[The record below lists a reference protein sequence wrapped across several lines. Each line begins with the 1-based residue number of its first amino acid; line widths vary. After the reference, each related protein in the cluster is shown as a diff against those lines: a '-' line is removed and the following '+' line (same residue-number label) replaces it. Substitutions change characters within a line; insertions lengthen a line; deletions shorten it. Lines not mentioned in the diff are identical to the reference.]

1 MQDKA
6 KLSALLEAEPYAEK
20 SFSRNG
26 YKLKEGSAVKQ
37 DSGKA
42 YLYMKCTDEFAQFAK
57 EKLTGLAALC
67 NPETAAAVSKVIED
81 EESSAEMGFGAI
93 FGE

>member
-1 MQDKA
+1 
-6 KLSALLEAEPYAEK
+6 LEADPYGEK

-26 YKLKEGSAVKQ
+26 YKLKEGAAAKQ

-57 EKLTGLAALC
+57 EKLTGLATPC
-67 NPETAAAVSKVIED
+67 NPEVTAAVSKVIED
-81 EESSAEMGFGAI
+81 EESNAEMGFGAI